1 MSELKQIDEEKR
13 YEFFYL
19 VGNRPINDE
28 LKYHICIFEKSIYKV
43 HPFSMY
49 LTDKMGNYSLKNKA
63 LNTIIHFH
71 LTYIIRFLNFI
82 FNDSKTTIDNIED
95 LTLDMIEEFLDNYA
109 QGTLPNDVHGEW
121 KSKDSVNRATYA
133 ISHFVYWLWWK
144 KEAESYKK
152 MFKMKYLKEI
162 DFEFETKTNRAKD
175 GYTSRQ
181 IKVLSDLVIPNMS
194 SKIRTRK
201 KVVSLSS
208 YGVSKL
214 IEISQGKDPMLTFGI
229 VLGAYGG
236 LRLGD
241 IVEMHEGRII
251 GLDKGKDFGG
261 YFDLNYDT
269 ILRSDNITTGNI
281 KTKREVPIYEGCTR
295 AIYMY
300 YQRHLEYLKY
310 KKLYPSIYG
319 ALFIDERGR
328 AMTGKTFSRRFDK
341 LAKLL
346 EKIVKEEAMLGNKK
360 AIKED
365 QILSEAKV
373 TVHSLRH
380 YFKQLIETVENG
392 NERKIQ
398 YYMAHKNIKNQQ
410 SYGIAPATPEAIR
423 RCQNEIYM
431 PIKQGESRKN
441 T

>member
-1 MSELKQIDEEKR
+1 MGELKQIDEKKR

-19 VGNRPINDE
+19 VGNRPINNE
-28 LKYHICIFEKSIYKV
+28 MKYHICIFEKSRYQV
-43 HPFSMY
+43 HLFSRY
-49 LTDKMGNYSLKNKA
+49 LTDKMGNFSLKNKA

-95 LTLDMIEEFLDNYA
+95 LTLDMVEEFLDNYA
-109 QGTLPNDVHGEW
+109 QGTLPNDVHGDW

-144 KEAESYKK
+144 KEAGSYKK
-152 MFKMKYLKEI
+152 MFKMKYLKEH
-162 DFEFETKTNRAKD
+162 DFEFETETKRGKN

-194 SKIRTRK
+194 SKKRIRE
-201 KVVSLSS
+201 KVVGLSS

-214 IEISQGKDPMLTFGI
+214 IEISQSDQMLTFGI
-229 VLGAYGG
+229 VLGAYAG

-241 IVEMHEGRII
+241 IVQMHEGRIK
-251 GLDKGKDFGG
+251 GLDKDKDFGG
-261 YFDLNYDT
+261 YFDLTYDT
-269 ILRSDNITTGNI
+269 ILRSDNIITGNI
-281 KTKREVPIYEGCTR
+281 KTKRKVPIYAGCTR

-300 YQRHLEYLKY
+300 YQNHLEYLKY
-310 KKLYPSIYG
+310 KKLYPNMYG
-319 ALFIDERGR
+319 ALFIDNKGH
-328 AMTGKTFSRRFDK
+328 AMTGKTFSRRFDELIK
-341 LAKLL
+341 QL
-346 EKIVKEEAMLGNKK
+346 EKIVKKEAMLGSRK
-360 AIKED
+360 AVQED

-373 TVHSLRH
+373 TPHSLRY

-398 YYMAHKNIKNQQ
+398 YYMAHKSIGTQH
-410 SYGIAPATPEAIR
+410 SYGVAQATSEAIR
-423 RCQNEIYM
+423 KCQNELYM
-431 PIKQGESRKN
+431 TIKQS
-441 T
+441 